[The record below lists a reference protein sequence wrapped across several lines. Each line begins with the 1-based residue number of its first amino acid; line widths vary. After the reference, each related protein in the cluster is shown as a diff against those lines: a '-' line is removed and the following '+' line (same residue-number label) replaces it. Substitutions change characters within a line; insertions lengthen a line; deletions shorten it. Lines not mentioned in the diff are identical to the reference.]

1 MNPRP
6 ARAAAAKPAGPTLTM
21 RDWPRSEKPREKLL
35 ERGPQVLSDAELLA
49 LLIGSGTPGRSALD
63 VARELIAGFGDS
75 LRELLNADRARWKR
89 HHGIGDARYAAIQ
102 AAIELTRRHL
112 QEPLRKGSAL
122 SDPDATRRFLVAQL
136 RDRRYEVFCG
146 LFLDN
151 RHRLIA
157 FEEIFR
163 GTIDG
168 ASVYPREVARQTLAH
183 NAASVI
189 AAHNHPSGCLEPSQ
203 ADELVTRRLQQTLAL
218 VDVRLLDHFIVGDGR
233 CFSFAEHGLL

>member
-1 MNPRP
+1 MNARRAGKAP
-6 ARAAAAKPAGPTLTM
+6 AGLPGPTLTID
-21 RDWPRSEKPREKLL
+21 RWPESERPRERLL
-35 ERGPQVLSDAELLA
+35 KRGAQALSDAELLA
-49 LLIGSGTPGRSALD
+49 LLIGSGTPGRSAVQ
-63 VARELIAGFGDS
+63 VARELIAGSGSS
-75 LRELLNADRARWKR
+75 LRELLNADRDSWKR
-89 HHGIGDARYAAIQ
+89 HRGIGDARFAAIQ
-102 AAIELTRRHL
+102 AAVELTRRHL
-112 QEPLRKGSAL
+112 QEPLRQGSAL

-183 NAASVI
+183 NAASFI

-233 CFSFAEHGLL
+233 CFSFAENGLL